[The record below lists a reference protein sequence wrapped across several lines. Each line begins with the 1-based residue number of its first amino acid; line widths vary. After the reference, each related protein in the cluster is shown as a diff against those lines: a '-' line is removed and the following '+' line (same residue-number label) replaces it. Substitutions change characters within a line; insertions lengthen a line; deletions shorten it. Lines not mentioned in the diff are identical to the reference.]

1 MTTGGLG
8 EPTER
13 APIRWVLAF
22 SLATVGTFVGWYGPL
37 QILLAKQADVFS
49 PGSKETVLAVAAGI
63 GALCSMVANP
73 VWGAL
78 SDRTTSRFGRRIPWV
93 AVGTLGGV
101 AGLLLMAAA
110 QDVVGMIA
118 GWCLVQTAL
127 NAPFAALSAAI
138 PDHVPQRQRGT
149 AGGYFGVAQTIGI
162 MAGTGLA
169 VAGGG
174 IVGGYLA
181 CAVFVLLAPVPYV
194 LLRRDPV
201 LPAELRPRWSWR
213 AFFAGF
219 WLDPRRHRD
228 FAWAWL
234 TRFLINLSNSITLLY
249 LLFYLQDAVG
259 LPDPAGGVLVLTA
272 INAVTVLISVLV
284 AGIWSDRIA
293 NRRTFVTWSGVIMAI
308 AGFLLAGWQTWTS
321 AVVAALILG
330 IGFGAY
336 TSVDFALITQVLPE
350 VLDRGKDLGVI
361 NIANALPQV
370 LAPAVAAPIVAHLGG
385 YSALY
390 TAASVIALVGGVL
403 VYRIKAVR

>member
-63 GALCSMVANP
+63 GALCSMLANP

-272 INAVTVLISVLV
+272 INAVTVLISVLA

-370 LAPAVAAPIVAHLGG
+370 LAPAVAAPIVAHFGG